1 MRTAALIMA
10 ILLFASPVLA
20 GGPSICFTI
29 TDAQKILRAVEKDLP
44 DCRRELYANKI
55 ALDNGA
61 SEALRECR
69 SASDLYRD
77 RVVELT
83 RERNIC
89 TSLLD
94 NTAKAGEKAVKAAK
108 GSWWSRI
115 KTGAMWAAA
124 GAVGLAV
131 VGFALSR

>member
-1 MRTAALIMA
+1 MRALAVVLA
-10 ILLFASPVLA
+10 ILMFASPVLA
-20 GGPSICFTI
+20 GEPTICFTI

-83 RERNIC
+83 RERDTC
-89 TSLLD
+89 ASLLD
-94 NTAKAGEKAVKAAK
+94 NTAKAGERAVKAAK
-108 GSWWSRI
+108 GSLWDRI
-115 KTGAMWAAA
+115 KSGAMLVAA